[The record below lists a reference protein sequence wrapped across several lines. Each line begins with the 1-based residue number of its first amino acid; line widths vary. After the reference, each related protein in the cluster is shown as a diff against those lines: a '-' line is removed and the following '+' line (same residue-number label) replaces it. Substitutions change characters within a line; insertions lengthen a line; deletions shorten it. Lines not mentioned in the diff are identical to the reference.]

1 MTTARPR
8 WENDALG
15 HGVADGMAHVPE
27 VRRLLEAM
35 AAPGWV
41 AEDPDAHQLPDLS
54 GFCNEPGSP
63 WTLLSAQLDG
73 AVYEVVLEWARAEAR
88 IGQLRADAFALI
100 GAVAESST
108 HVRQCV
114 AGAEIQYEV
123 TTGMLEGDAGFGGH
137 GHMVRLIVRGEAAS
151 KIATSMARDAR

>member
-27 VRRLLEAM
+27 VRRLLDAM

-41 AEDPDAHQLPDLS
+41 AEDPDAHLLPGLRR
-54 GFCNEPGSP
+54 FCNEPGSP
-63 WTLLSAQLDG
+63 WT
-73 AVYEVVLEWARAEAR
+73 
-88 IGQLRADAFALI
+88 LRADAFALI

-108 HVRQCV
+108 YVRQCM
-114 AGAEIQYEV
+114 AGAEIQFEV
-123 TTGMLEGDAGFGGH
+123 TTGMLEGDAGFG
-137 GHMVRLIVRGEAAS
+137 
-151 KIATSMARDAR
+151 